1 MTTHPERTGHQATSR
16 VGLNQRQ
23 APGNPRAGGGPSGS
37 YAAHTSFRTGDYPA
51 SAQSNAIA
59 AETDREAQNK
69 IFDAKWVRSEFK
81 PAWESAD
88 ETLELG
94 DLKRYR
100 D

>member
-59 AETDREAQNK
+59 AETDLTLALLG
-69 IFDAKWVRSEFK
+69 ARS
-81 PAWESAD
+81 PA
-88 ETLELG
+88 EL
-94 DLKRYR
+94 DPSYIAEPL
-100 D
+100 